1 MERVELIE
9 DLDVRGFCTQGT
21 VDAGGTIPIFIAW
34 SQPGALRPTGPAGS
48 PAAASSSYR

>member
-21 VDAGGTIPIFIAW
+21 VGAGGSIPTCTASFQPAVFHQTTRAGFI
-34 SQPGALRPTGPAGS
+34 
-48 PAAASSSYR
+48 